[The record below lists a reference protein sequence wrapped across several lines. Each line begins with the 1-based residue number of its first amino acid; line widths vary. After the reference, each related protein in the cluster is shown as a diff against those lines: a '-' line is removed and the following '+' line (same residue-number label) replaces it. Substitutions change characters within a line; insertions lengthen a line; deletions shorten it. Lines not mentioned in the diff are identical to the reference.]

1 MNNLS
6 NFYHRPQ
13 TNKNTYKT
21 MKKILAFFAVM
32 VAVSSQTA
40 FSQDITL
47 TFTGARTDGAHVVLD
62 SVQVQN
68 ITRSWTETVV
78 YPDTVLTFS
87 QSGSGIAD
95 VQGVAAKLT
104 AYPNPFNG
112 ATNVAVTM
120 PQSGNATVQV
130 FNLAGQKVVEQAV
143 ALETGNNLL
152 EVRLQ
157 EPQVHILAV
166 TTPHGRS
173 TIKLINSQ
181 SGAENAILS
190 RGTGVIVNKLQSAQ
204 TFQIGDTLRITG
216 FTSQLST
223 ISQSRMQLQC
233 PAASANFT
241 LLFDT
246 IPENGILPGTFS
258 VSADDEVRFAKGN
271 LQYTTTGTH
280 AVAGGGTAPGTW
292 RFASHQWDTI
302 GALNRNVSS
311 NYTGWIDL
319 FGWGTSGYHNT
330 NDPYNTF
337 YQPYSIGYYTPIV
350 NATFNYYGYGPSTNM
365 QDTNFMGTSANYDWG
380 IYNAISNG
388 GNQPGLWRTLT
399 QTEWAYLL
407 ESRTTTSG
415 VRYAKATVNGV
426 KGVIITPDNW
436 NTATFYL
443 DSVNTPSIS
452 FTANVITAAQ
462 WVSTL
467 ESAGCVFLPAAG
479 SRTNITVFNVN
490 VMGTYW
496 ASTCWNSAVSN
507 NISFQRGYCSF
518 SSYSGNAR
526 YYGHSVRLVTNS
538 K

>member
-1 MNNLS
+1 MS
-6 NFYHRPQ
+6 CR
-13 TNKNTYKT
+13 T
-21 MKKILAFFAVM
+21 MKKILFLFAM
-32 VAVSSQTA
+32 MAAVSSQTA

-47 TFTGARTDGAHVVLD
+47 TFTGARTDGAYVVLD

-78 YPDTVLTFS
+78 YPDTVLSFS
-87 QSGSGIAD
+87 QSGSGVAEA
-95 VQGVAAKLT
+95 QGLAAKLS

-112 ATNVAVTM
+112 ATNVSVTM

-130 FNLAGQKVVEQAV
+130 FNLSGQKVVEQAV

-157 EPQVHILAV
+157 QPQVHILAV
-166 TTPHGRS
+166 TTPQGRS
-173 TIKLINSQ
+173 TIKLINSRQ
-181 SGAENAILS
+181 GSENAVLS
-190 RGTGVIVNKLQSAQ
+190 RGTGVVIDKLQSTQ
-204 TFQIGDTLRITG
+204 TFQFGDTLQIVG
-216 FTSQLST
+216 FTSQLNT
-223 ISQSRMQLQC
+223 ITQSRMLSQS
-233 PAASANFT
+233 PAASANVT

-246 IPENGILPGTFS
+246 IPERGILPGSFS
-258 VSADDEVRFAKGN
+258 VSAEQEVYFAKGN

-302 GALNRNVSS
+302 GAANRNISS
-311 NYTGWIDL
+311 SYTGWIDL

-337 YQPYSIGYYTPIV
+337 YQPYSTGYNTPIV
-350 NATFNYYGYGPSTNM
+350 NATFNRYGYGPSTNM
-365 QDTNFMGTSANYDWG
+365 QDTNLLGTSANYDWG

-388 GNQPGLWRTLT
+388 GNEPGLWRTLT

-407 ESRTTTSG
+407 ESRTTVSG

-426 KGVIITPDNW
+426 QGLIITPDNW
-436 NTATFYL
+436 TTATYPL
-443 DSVNTPSIS
+443 DSVNLTTIS

-479 SRTNITVFNVN
+479 LRSGRNVSSVN
-490 VMGTYW
+490 TWGTYW
-496 ASTCWNSAVSN
+496 ASTCRSASVANSVAN

>member
-1 MNNLS
+1 
-6 NFYHRPQ
+6 
-13 TNKNTYKT
+13 
-21 MKKILAFFAVM
+21 
-32 VAVSSQTA
+32 
-40 FSQDITL
+40 
-47 TFTGARTDGAHVVLD
+47 
-62 SVQVQN
+62 
-68 ITRSWTETVV
+68 
-78 YPDTVLTFS
+78 
-87 QSGSGIAD
+87 
-95 VQGVAAKLT
+95 
-104 AYPNPFNG
+104 
-112 ATNVAVTM
+112 
-120 PQSGNATVQV
+120 
-130 FNLAGQKVVEQAV
+130 
-143 ALETGNNLL
+143 
-152 EVRLQ
+152 
-157 EPQVHILAV
+157 
-166 TTPHGRS
+166 RS

-181 SGAENAILS
+181 SGSENAVLS
-190 RGTGVIVNKLQSAQ
+190 RGSGVVANKMQSAQ
-204 TFQIGDTLRITG
+204 PFQIGDTLRITG

-223 ISQSRMQLQC
+223 ISQSRVLLQC
-233 PAASANFT
+233 LNASANIT

-246 IPENGILPGTFS
+246 VPESGILPGSFS
-258 VSADDEVRFAKGN
+258 VSAEQEVYFAKGN

-292 RFASHQWDTI
+292 RFAPHQWDTI

-311 NYTGWIDL
+311 SYTGWIDL
-319 FGWGTSGYHNT
+319 FGWGTSGYHNI

-337 YQPYSIGYYTPIV
+337 YQPYSTGYNTPIV
-350 NATFNYYGYGPSTNM
+350 NATFNRYGYGPSTNM
-365 QDTNFMGTSANYDWG
+365 QDTNLLGTSANYDWG

-388 GNQPGLWRTLT
+388 GNEPGLWRTLT

-407 ESRTTTSG
+407 ESRTTVSG

-479 SRTNITVFNVN
+479 SRINITVFNVN

>member
-1 MNNLS
+1 
-6 NFYHRPQ
+6 
-13 TNKNTYKT
+13 
-21 MKKILAFFAVM
+21 MKKILFLFAMMAV
-32 VAVSSQTA
+32 VSSQTA

-47 TFTGARTDGAHVVLD
+47 TFTGARTDGAYVILD

-68 ITRSWTETVV
+68 INHSWTETVV
-78 YPDTVLTFS
+78 YPDTILSFS
-87 QSGSGIAD
+87 QPVTGVSD
-95 VQGVAAKLT
+95 VQGFATNLS

-112 ATNVAVTM
+112 ATKVAVTM

-157 EPQVHILAV
+157 KPQVHILTV
-166 TTPHGRS
+166 TTPQGRR

-181 SGAENAILS
+181 SGSENAVLN
-190 RGTGVIVNKLQSAQ
+190 RGTGVIIDKRQSAQ
-204 TFQIGDTLRITG
+204 TFQIGDSLKITG
-216 FTSQLST
+216 FTSQLGSIM
-223 ISQSRMQLQC
+223 ISREQILC
-233 PAASANFT
+233 PAASENIT

-246 IPENGILPGTFS
+246 VPEDGILPGSFS
-258 VSADDEVRFAKGN
+258 VSAEKEVRFAKGN

-292 RFASHQWDTI
+292 RFAPHQWDTI

-311 NYTGWIDL
+311 SYTGWIDL

-330 NDPYNTF
+330 NDLYNTY
-337 YQPYSIGYYTPIV
+337 YQPYSIGNYTTIIHT
-350 NATFNYYGYGPSTNM
+350 AFNYYGYGPSTNM

-388 GNQPGLWRTLT
+388 GNRPGLWRTLT
-399 QTEWAYLL
+399 QAEWSYIL
-407 ESRTTTSG
+407 ESRSTDSG

-426 KGVIITPDNW
+426 AGVIIAPDNW
-436 NTATFYL
+436 DTATYHL

-462 WVSTL
+462 WVSVL

-479 SRTNITVFNVN
+479 LRTSLVVAQVN
-490 VMGTYW
+490 RIGIYW
-496 ASTCWNSAVSN
+496 ASTCWNCSVSN
-507 NISFQRGYCSF
+507 NISFQRNICSF
-518 SSYSGNAR
+518 SYYSGNAR
-526 YYGHSVRLVTNS
+526 YYGHSVRLVTND

>member
-1 MNNLS
+1 
-6 NFYHRPQ
+6 
-13 TNKNTYKT
+13 
-21 MKKILAFFAVM
+21 MKKIFAFFAVM
-32 VAVSSQTA
+32 AAVSVHTA

-47 TFTGARTDGAHVVLD
+47 TFTGARTDGAYVVLD

-78 YPDTVLTFS
+78 YPDTVLSFP

-95 VQGVAAKLT
+95 VQGLAASLS

-112 ATNVAVTM
+112 ATNVAVALL
-120 PQSGNATVQV
+120 QSTNATVQV
-130 FNLAGQKVVEQAV
+130 FNLAGQKIVEQTV
-143 ALETGNNLL
+143 ALQAGNNLL

-166 TTPHGRS
+166 TTPQGRS

-181 SGAENAILS
+181 SGSENAVLS
-190 RGTGVIVNKLQSAQ
+190 RGTGVVIDKLQSTQ
-204 TFQIGDTLRITG
+204 TFQFGDTLQIVG
-216 FTSQLST
+216 FTSQLNT
-223 ISQSRMQLQC
+223 ITQSRVLLQC
-233 PAASANFT
+233 LNASDNIT

-246 IPENGILPGTFS
+246 IPERGILPGLFS
-258 VSADDEVRFAKGN
+258 VSAGQEVYFAKGN

-280 AVAGGGTAPGTW
+280 VVAGGGTAPGTW

-302 GALNRNVSS
+302 GAANINISS
-311 NYTGWIDL
+311 SYTGWIDL

-337 YQPYSIGYYTPIV
+337 YLPYSIGNYTTIV
-350 NATFNYYGYGPSTNM
+350 NTTFNYYGYGPSTNM
-365 QDTNFMGTSANYDWG
+365 QDMNLIGTSANYDWG

-388 GNQPGLWRTLT
+388 GNEPGLWRTLT
-399 QTEWAYLL
+399 QAEWAYLL
-407 ESRTTTSG
+407 ESRTTVSG

-426 KGVIITPDNW
+426 QGLIITPDNW
-436 NTATFYL
+436 TTATYPL
-443 DSVNTPSIS
+443 DSVNLTTIS

-479 SRTNITVFNVN
+479 LRTCNTVFSVN
-490 VMGTYW
+490 EWGSYHT
-496 ASTCWNSAVSN
+496 STSYSAAVSN
-507 NISFQRGYCSF
+507 SIEFHRNGCRF
-518 SSYSGNAR
+518 YSGGGAR
-526 YYGHSVRLVTNS
+526 YYGESVRLVTNN
-538 K
+538 KK

>member
-1 MNNLS
+1 
-6 NFYHRPQ
+6 
-13 TNKNTYKT
+13 
-21 MKKILAFFAVM
+21 MKKIFAFFAVM
-32 VAVSSQTA
+32 AAVSAHSA

-47 TFTGARTDGAHVVLD
+47 TFTGARTDGAYVVLD

-78 YPDTVLTFS
+78 YPDTVLSFP

-95 VQGVAAKLT
+95 VQGLAASLS

-112 ATNVAVTM
+112 ATNVAVALL
-120 PQSGNATVQV
+120 QSTNATVQV
-130 FNLAGQKVVEQAV
+130 FNLAGQKIVEQSM
-143 ALETGNNLL
+143 ALQAGDNLL

-157 EPQVHILAV
+157 QPQVHILAV
-166 TTPHGRS
+166 TTPQGRS
-173 TIKLINSQ
+173 TIKLINSRQ
-181 SGAENAILS
+181 GSENAVLS
-190 RGTGVIVNKLQSAQ
+190 RGTGVFANKMQSAQ
-204 TFQIGDTLRITG
+204 PFQIGDTLRITG

-223 ISQSRMQLQC
+223 ISQSRVLLQS
-233 PAASANFT
+233 PAASDNIT

-246 IPENGILPGTFS
+246 IPERGILPGSFS
-258 VSADDEVRFAKGN
+258 VSAEQEVHFAKGN

-280 AVAGGGTAPGTW
+280 VVAGGGTAPGTW

-302 GALNRNVSS
+302 GAANRNISS
-311 NYTGWIDL
+311 SYTGWIDL

-337 YQPYSIGYYTPIV
+337 YQPYSTGYYTPIV
-350 NATFNYYGYGPSTNM
+350 NATINHYGYGPSTNM
-365 QDTNFMGTSANYDWG
+365 QDTNLLGTSANYDWG

-388 GNQPGLWRTLT
+388 GNEPGLWRTLT

-426 KGVIITPDNW
+426 QGLIITPDNW
-436 NTATFYL
+436 ATATYPL
-443 DSVNTPSIS
+443 DSVNLTTIS

-479 SRTNITVFNVN
+479 LRSGRNVSGVN
-490 VMGTYW
+490 TWGTYW
-496 ASTCWNSAVSN
+496 ASTCRSVSAANSVAN

-526 YYGHSVRLVTNS
+526 YYGHSVRLVTNN
-538 K
+538 KK